1 MRLNSDETSSSDG
14 GGTEGILWSVG
25 VRNGV
30 CSSMGSILGVIFF
43 GMSVDEELG
52 SVYRFRSKQGTIESI
67 FCNYS
72 RDFVKK
78 EIRENSVLV
87 CSRFAVE
94 GSAAERFSNW
104 EKLKW
109 RNTIGV
115 LESFALSYKCLH
127 VFRIEGLGYNFD

>member
-25 VRNGV
+25 VRNGG

-72 RDFVKK
+72 RDFVRK
-78 EIRENSVLV
+78 EIRENSAVVLQSKVLLLRDFRIGRNRNGETQLV
-87 CSRFAVE
+87 C
-94 GSAAERFSNW
+94 
-104 EKLKW
+104 
-109 RNTIGV
+109 
-115 LESFALSYKCLH
+115 
-127 VFRIEGLGYNFD
+127 